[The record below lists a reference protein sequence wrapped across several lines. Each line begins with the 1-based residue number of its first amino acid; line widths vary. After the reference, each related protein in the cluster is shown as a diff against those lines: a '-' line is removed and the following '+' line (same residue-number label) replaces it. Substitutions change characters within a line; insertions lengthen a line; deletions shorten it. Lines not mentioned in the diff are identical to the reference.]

1 MISSPAKAWAEIN
14 TEEDRRKVLG
24 TFVYPMI
31 GLCGLSVFIGT
42 FIGNTA
48 GVSAFQI
55 AMTRCCAIF
64 VSLFGGYFL
73 AAYAVNQLG
82 KKLLNRGE
90 QYELNQQF
98 VGYAMVVTFVLDIIS
113 GLFSISILHWILQFY
128 TVFVVY
134 EGARTLMKVEE
145 AKLTRYTL
153 IASVIVIVCPALIA
167 AVFNEL
173 SVTKVSHPLKHQLFS
188 FSFVCL
194 PPYPLTVNTCL
205 TEVMQTIHILR
216 PIFPTL
222 QPLQGFCSSL
232 CRFR

>member
-1 MISSPAKAWAEIN
+1 MNYKDLFNRVVLLISSPAKAWTEIN

-55 AMTRCCAIF
+55 
-64 VSLFGGYFL
+64 GYFL

-153 IASVIVIVCPALIA
+153 IASVIVIVCPELIA

-173 SVTKVSHPLKHQLFS
+173 SV
-188 FSFVCL
+188 
-194 PPYPLTVNTCL
+194 
-205 TEVMQTIHILR
+205 ILN
-216 PIFPTL
+216 
-222 QPLQGFCSSL
+222 
-232 CRFR
+232 